1 MKYFT
6 PKSLDEALEVLEKEK
21 NNLKILAG
29 GTDLIVLLKEKKIRT
44 DGILDI
50 GYISSLKY
58 IKEEKGLIKIGPLA
72 THSEVEKNSL
82 INEKAWVLKE
92 AVSTIGSPQIRNR
105 GTIAGNLAHSSPAGD
120 SIPALAVL
128 DGVLTLASA
137 RGERIV
143 AVEEFFTGPG
153 KNVMEKD
160 EIIKEIALKPL
171 KSGAIAF
178 FSKLGQRKSLA
189 ISKVSIAFKALYSN
203 GVLSEV
209 RIALGAVAPT
219 VIRAKKTEEF
229 LEGEKISRKNIEEA
243 CQIVVDEASPI
254 DDIRSSM
261 DYRKKMTGVL
271 LYRGCTNTLIRLMT
285 TNRKHIG

>member
-1 MKYFT
+1 MKYFA
-6 PKSLDEALEVLEKEK
+6 PQSLDEALEVLEKGK

-29 GTDLIVLLKEKKIRT
+29 GTDLIVLLKEKKIKT

-58 IKEEKGLIKIGPLA
+58 IKEEKGLIKIGSLA
-72 THSEVEKNSL
+72 THSDVEESSL

-120 SIPALAVL
+120 SIPALVVL
-128 DGVLTLASA
+128 DSVLTLASV

-143 AVEEFFTGPG
+143 AVDEFFTGPG

-171 KSGAIAF
+171 KKESIAF

-189 ISKVSIAFKALYSN
+189 ISKVSVAFEASYIK

-209 RIALGAVAPT
+209 RIALGAVAPS
-219 VIRAKKTEEF
+219 VIRAKRTERY
-229 LEGEKISRKNIEEA
+229 LEGKKLGIEIIEEA
-243 CQIVVDEASPI
+243 SQVIIEEASPI
-254 DDIRSSM
+254 DDIRSSR
-261 DYRKKMTGVL
+261 DYRKKMTGAL
-271 LYRGCTNTLIRLMT
+271 FYRGLYKYLNPANKNQPL
-285 TNRKHIG
+285 K